1 MYWPSTS
8 QVGTSPTSLGSPPWR
23 GMAVWLAA
31 VEVVLCLGSD
41 TVWLWLVP
49 SQADYVWGALQ
60 ASCVWLLPWPACPA
74 VDWPRGKSSR
84 INPRLVQVD
93 RLRYSL
99 VAIGLMYTSAV
110 SPCPTGLV

>member
-31 VEVVLCLGSD
+31 VEVVLCLGSG

-60 ASCVWLLPWPACPA
+60 ASCVWLLPWPACPGWMQLIGP
-74 VDWPRGKSSR
+74 VESR
-84 INPRLVQVD
+84 P
-93 RLRYSL
+93 
-99 VAIGLMYTSAV
+99 GLTPGRCRS
-110 SPCPTGLV
+110 TGSGTVWSQ